1 MAQESTLKEPWLK
14 HYDRGVPGDLEFEDV
29 SMGEYLDRWATKR
42 PDEDALIF
50 QGYRMSFKDLRENVD
65 RLATALSSFGVKKGD
80 SVAILLPNTIPCV
93 IGYFAIHRIGGIVV
107 MNNPLYSD
115 RELEHQFNDSGAKV
129 LITLDL
135 LCKRMIELRPKTG
148 INQIIYTSI
157 GDYLPFPKN
166 YLFKLVAEKRHLAAQ
181 VPPTQDVYWWKDLI
195 SSTPPNPPAVDLS
208 LDDIAVYQ
216 YTGGTTGVSKGAM
229 LTHRNMSCD
238 VQQFA
243 SWFPSLKGQRGI
255 SLGAPPYFHAF
266 GLTAAMNVSIYMGW
280 TQVLIPKPQP
290 DVLLEAIK
298 KFKPT
303 FVFMVPTMYLGILD
317 HPNFDKTDMSCFK
330 FCGSG
335 GGPLPVDVI
344 GKMEKKTGAPL
355 LEGYGMTE
363 ASPITHINPFEGT
376 RKPGSVGIP
385 IPSTRSRVV
394 DAQDGITPLTPGEV
408 GEIVFQG
415 PQIMKG
421 YLNMPEETAEVL
433 RGGWMHS
440 GDLGRMDEDGYF
452 YIVDRKKDMIC
463 SGGYNVY
470 PLEIERVYH
479 EHPKVAEV
487 AVIGVPHPTR
497 AEQPKMIVVLKQGE
511 SATEEEMIDFAR
523 DKLAKYKWPTIVE
536 FRTELPKSVI
546 GKTLKHV
553 LRAEARD

>member
-1 MAQESTLKEPWLK
+1 MLKETTLEEPWLK
-14 HYDRGVPGDLEFEDV
+14 HYDQGVFNDLEFEDV
-29 SMGEYLDRWATKR
+29 LMGEYLDRWAERR
-42 PDEDALIF
+42 PHEDALIF

-65 RLATALSSFGVKKGD
+65 RMATALSNFGVKKGD

-93 IGYFAIHRIGGIVV
+93 IAYFAIHRIGGIVV

-115 RELEHQFNDSGAKV
+115 RELEYQFNNSGAKV

-135 LCKRMIELRPKTG
+135 LCKRMIALRPKTG
-148 INQIIYTSI
+148 IHQIIYTSV
-157 GDYLPFPKN
+157 GDYLPFPKDV
-166 YLFKLVAEKRHLAAQ
+166 LFKLVAKKRKLAAE
-181 VPPTQDVYWWKDLI
+181 VPPTENVYWWKELL
-195 SSTPPNPPAVDLS
+195 SQTPPDPPAVDLS
-208 LDDIAVYQ
+208 LDDVALYQ
-216 YTGGTTGVSKGAM
+216 YTGGTTGISKGAM
-229 LTHRNMSCD
+229 LTHRNMSCN

-266 GLTAAMNVSIYMGW
+266 GLTAALNVSTYMGW

-290 DVLLEAIK
+290 DELMDAIK

-317 HPNFDKTDMSCFK
+317 HPDFDKIDMSCFK

-344 GKMEKKTGAPL
+344 AKMEKRTGAPL

-363 ASPITHINPFEGT
+363 ASPITHINPFEGM

-385 IPSTRSRVV
+385 IPNTRARVV
-394 DAQDGITPLTPGEV
+394 DVQDGMTPLPPGEV

-421 YLNMPEETAEVL
+421 YLDMAEETTEAL
-433 RGGWMHS
+433 MGGWMHS

-463 SGGYNVY
+463 TGGYNVY
-470 PLEIERVYH
+470 PLEIERVYY

-497 AEQPKMIVVLKQGE
+497 QEQAKMIVVLKEGE

-536 FRTELPKSVI
+536 FRAELPKSVI

-553 LRAEARD
+553 LRAEA

>member
-1 MAQESTLKEPWLK
+1 MNQKITLEEPWLN
-14 HYDRGVPGDLEFEDV
+14 HYDPGVPKDVEFENATMMD
-29 SMGEYLDRWATKR
+29 YLDRWAMKR
-42 PDEDALIF
+42 PDEDALVF
-50 QGYRMSFKDLRENVD
+50 QGYKMSFNDFKENVD
-65 RLATALSSFGVKKGD
+65 RLATALSNFGVKKGD
-80 SVAILLPNTIPCV
+80 RVAILLPNTIPCV
-93 IGYFAIHRIGGIVV
+93 IGYFATHRIGGIVV

-115 RELEHQFNDSGAKV
+115 RELEYQFNDSGAKV

-135 LCKRMIELRPKTG
+135 LCKRMIDLKPKTG
-148 INQIIYTSI
+148 IRQIIYTSI

-166 YLFKLVAEKRHLAAQ
+166 MLFKLVAEKRGLATK
-181 VPPTQDVYWWKDLI
+181 VPSTEDVYWWKELI
-195 SSTPPNPPAVDLS
+195 SDTPPNPPVVDLS

-216 YTGGTTGVSKGAM
+216 YTGGTTGISKGAM
-229 LTHRNMSCD
+229 LTHRNMSCN

-243 SWFPSLKGQRGI
+243 SWFPSLKGQRGV

-266 GLTAAMNVSIYMGW
+266 GLTAAMNVSLFMGW

-290 DVLLEAIK
+290 DELMEAIK

-317 HPNFDKTDMSCFK
+317 HPDFDKTDMSCFK

-385 IPSTRSRVV
+385 IPSTKSRVV
-394 DAQDGITPLTPGEV
+394 DVEGGITPLPPGEV
-408 GEIVFQG
+408 GEIIFKG

-421 YLNMPEETAEVL
+421 YLNMPDETEKVL
-433 RGGWMHS
+433 GDGWMHS

-463 SGGYNVY
+463 SGAYNVY

-487 AVIGVPHPTR
+487 AVVGVPHPTR
-497 AEQPKMIVVLKQGE
+497 AEQAKMFVVLKEGE
-511 SATEEEMIDFAR
+511 SATEEEMIDFAK

-536 FRTELPKSVI
+536 FREELPKSVI

-553 LRAEARD
+553 LRAEG

>member
-1 MAQESTLKEPWLK
+1 
-14 HYDRGVPGDLEFEDV
+14 VEFEDV
-29 SMGEYLDRWATKR
+29 SMGEYLDKWATER

-50 QGYRMSFKDLRENVD
+50 QGYRMSFKDLKENVD
-65 RLATALSSFGVKKGD
+65 RLATALSNFGVKKGD

-115 RELEHQFNDSGAKV
+115 RELEYQFNDSGAKV

-135 LCKRMIELRPKTG
+135 LCKRMINLRSKTG

-157 GDYLPFPKN
+157 GDYLPFPTN
-166 YLFKLVAEKRHLAAQ
+166 FLFKLVAGKRGLATQ
-181 VPPTQDVYWWKDLI
+181 VPPTEDVYWWKDLI
-195 SSTPPNPPAVDLS
+195 SNTPPNPPTVDLS
-208 LDDIAVYQ
+208 LDDIAVFQ

-229 LTHRNMSCD
+229 LTHRNMSCN

-243 SWFPSLKGQRGI
+243 SWFPSLKGQRGT

-266 GLTAAMNVSIYMGW
+266 GLTAAMNVSLFMGW

-290 DVLLEAIK
+290 DDLLEAIK

-317 HPNFDKTDMSCFK
+317 HPDFDKTDMSCFK

-363 ASPITHINPFEGT
+363 ASPITHINPFEGM

-385 IPSTRSRVV
+385 IPSTRSQVV
-394 DAQDGITPLTPGEV
+394 DVQDGLTPLPPGEV

-452 YIVDRKKDMIC
+452 YIVDRLKDMIC
-463 SGGYNVY
+463 SGAYNVY

-497 AEQPKMIVVLKQGE
+497 AEQAKMIVVLKEGE
-511 SATEEEMIDFAR
+511 SSTEEEMIDFAK

-553 LRAEARD
+553 LRAEASN

>member
-1 MAQESTLKEPWLK
+1 MAQLITLKEPWLK
-14 HYDRGVPGDLEFEDV
+14 HYDRGVPRDLEFEEV
-29 SMGEYLDRWATKR
+29 SMGEYLNRWAAKR

-50 QGYRMSFKDLRENVD
+50 QGYRMSFKSLRENVE
-65 RLATALSSFGVKKGD
+65 RLATALSGFGVKKGD

-93 IGYFAIHRIGGIVV
+93 IAYFAIHRIGGIVV

-115 RELEHQFNDSGAKV
+115 RELEYQFNDSGAKV
-129 LITLDL
+129 LVTLDL
-135 LCKRMIELRPKTG
+135 LCKRMIALRPKTG

-166 YLFKLVAEKRHLAAQ
+166 YLFKLVAEKRRLAAK
-181 VPPTQDVYWWKDLI
+181 VPPTENVYWWKDLLRN
-195 SSTPPNPPAVDLS
+195 TPPNPPAVDLS
-208 LDDIAVYQ
+208 LDDVALYQ

-229 LTHRNMSCD
+229 LTHRNMSSN

-266 GLTAAMNVSIYMGW
+266 GLTAALNVSIYMGW

-290 DVLLEAIK
+290 NELMEAIK
-298 KFKPT
+298 KFRPT

-317 HPNFDKTDMSCFK
+317 HPDFDKADMSCFK

-335 GGPLPVDVI
+335 GGPLPVAVI
-344 GKMEKKTGAPL
+344 AKMEKKTGAPL

-363 ASPITHINPFEGT
+363 ASPITHINPFDGV

-385 IPSTRSRVV
+385 IPGTRSLVV
-394 DAQDGITPLTPGEV
+394 DLQDGMTPLAPGEV

-421 YLNMPEETAEVL
+421 YLNKPEETADAL

-440 GDLGRMDEDGYF
+440 GDLGKMDEDGYF
-452 YIVDRKKDMIC
+452 TIVDRKKDMIC
-463 SGGYNVY
+463 SGGYNVF

-497 AEQPKMIVVLKQGE
+497 VEQAKMIVVLKEGQ
-511 SATEEEMIDFAR
+511 SATEEEMIDFAK

-553 LRAEARD
+553 LRAEASD